1 MLNFCILCLT
11 DKLALTKEH
20 IFPESAGGRIK
31 ESILCETCNSKVGIY
46 IDAPFLDLKH
56 IQLARTVFQIPSKK
70 SGNIPIAFNDTY
82 TANGINGPFKVK
94 LDNNFQPIAVPQ
106 APNVQ
111 VNGND
116 EISISLSRDKKY
128 SKEIPKI
135 IKTILSRF
143 FRTEEGKNLGWT
155 TEEQEA
161 AFRNAVKSAKKMPVI
176 EENIQFLIE
185 GKWEISLSPC
195 YAEFVKIIYEICCIE
210 SDGAFPNT
218 ASGEK
223 IRNFLTE
230 RLTGKGASQFDMNAA
245 ALAMNVN
252 FGIPEEIE
260 NLIRGITN
268 NQLNFYHFALV
279 GASSIVVYMFG
290 FGACFQSSDFLRVDN
305 KTTKVYL
312 NRMSGDHFG
321 IYNMEELIQSL
332 TIDLK

>member
-218 ASGEK
+218 ASG
-223 IRNFLTE
+223 
-230 RLTGKGASQFDMNAA
+230 
-245 ALAMNVN
+245 
-252 FGIPEEIE
+252 
-260 NLIRGITN
+260 
-268 NQLNFYHFALV
+268 
-279 GASSIVVYMFG
+279 
-290 FGACFQSSDFLRVDN
+290 
-305 KTTKVYL
+305 
-312 NRMSGDHFG
+312 
-321 IYNMEELIQSL
+321 
-332 TIDLK
+332 